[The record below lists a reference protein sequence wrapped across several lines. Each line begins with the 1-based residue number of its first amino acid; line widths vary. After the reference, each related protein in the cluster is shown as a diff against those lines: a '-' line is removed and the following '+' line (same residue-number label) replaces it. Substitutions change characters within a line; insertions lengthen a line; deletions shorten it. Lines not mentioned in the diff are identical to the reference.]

1 MSRVRILSE
10 ELRLVNI
17 TKQHVFMTSPKNPTR
32 AQIFFEASKKL
43 RQDLDRTMSIPHAGE
58 RGGEVE
64 NILKRF
70 LKDHLP
76 KRYDVTSGFILDRND
91 NVSAQTDVIVYDASS
106 CPVLETYE
114 DNLIVPSDNATAV
127 IEVKSNLTKEDIED
141 AAGKIANIK
150 SLSKSKIDLPPGP
163 WNLNTIGILFAFKS
177 TLSLETVGK
186 HYHSS
191 FAKYGLGRHIDYIF
205 ILDEGMLS
213 INAHLPGESGFAPM
227 ILYHP
232 NSGPN
237 GTVLIVGG
245 TKFKEKTVDQFIRY
259 LLAHLQFFWPWIAH
273 PGFDN
278 RPSENATGEKVF
290 GSFLTVRL
298 DEKDPQKRLK
308 LTEEYKEKFNN
319 GTLD

>member
-1 MSRVRILSE
+1 MANS
-10 ELRLVNI
+10 
-17 TKQHVFMTSPKNPTR
+17 KNPTR
-32 AQIFFEASKKL
+32 SQIFLEASKNL
-43 RQDLDRTMSIPHAGE
+43 RQDLERTKSIPHHGE

-76 KRYDVTSGFILDRND
+76 KRYDVASGFILDRGD

-114 DNLIVPSDNATAV
+114 NNLIIPSDNAAVV
-127 IEVKSNLTKEDIED
+127 IEVKSNLTKEDVED
-141 AAGKIANIK
+141 AAEKIAGIK
-150 SLSKSKIDLPPGP
+150 MLGKSKIDMPPGP

-186 HYHSS
+186 HYRSS
-191 FAKYGLGRHIDYIF
+191 IAKYGLGKHIDYIF
-205 ILDEGMLS
+205 VLDEGMLS
-213 INAHLPGESGFAPM
+213 INAHLPGEPGFAPM

-232 NSGPN
+232 NSGPP

-245 TKFKEKTVDQFIRY
+245 TKFKEKTIDQFIRY
-259 LLAHLQFFWPWIAH
+259 LLAHLQFFWPWISH

-278 RPSENATGEKVF
+278 SPSENATGEKVF
-290 GSFLTVRL
+290 GSFLTVKL
-298 DEKDPQKRLK
+298 DEKDPQKREE
-308 LTEEYKEKFNN
+308 LTKEYQEKFVN